1 MKCIIIDDDEI
12 SRMIVKQLCVGY
24 PNIQVLEEFSDAIE
38 AIKYLNNTTIDIIFL
53 DIYMPSFSGFDF
65 IQTLK
70 TPPKI
75 ILTTTDRNF
84 ALKAFEY
91 HCIIDYLVKPISKER
106 FSKAI
111 EKATI
116 KEIPNTHN
124 LSTPLDHSDYLY
136 VSLDRR
142 LIKIDIS
149 KIYLVEANGD
159 YINIKTSEKT
169 YIVHSTLKK
178 ILEKL
183 PPSTFLKI
191 HRSFII
197 NISEIEDIED
207 NSILIKKNVIPMS
220 RGSKKELMKRINLL

>member
-12 SRMIVKQLCVGY
+12 SRLIVKQLCVGY

-124 LSTPLDHSDYLY
+124 LLKFDC
-136 VSLDRR
+136 
-142 LIKIDIS
+142 
-149 KIYLVEANGD
+149 
-159 YINIKTSEKT
+159 NI
-169 YIVHSTLKK
+169 
-178 ILEKL
+178 
-183 PPSTFLKI
+183 
-191 HRSFII
+191 
-197 NISEIEDIED
+197 
-207 NSILIKKNVIPMS
+207 
-220 RGSKKELMKRINLL
+220 